1 MVLST
6 NVYALFLSLFPLLAA
21 SVAFIGT
28 GIWVRRKN
36 YGPGY
41 DVGGMVAIVLGSL
54 FAVWAALMVVL
65 NVLFS

>member
-1 MVLST
+1 MASST

-54 FAVWAALMVVL
+54 FAVWATLMVVL

>member
-1 MVLST
+1 MALST
-6 NVYALFLSLFPLLAA
+6 NVYSLFLSLFPLLAA

-28 GIWVRRKN
+28 GIWVRRKD

>member
-1 MVLST
+1 MALST

-21 SVAFIGT
+21 SVAFIGM

-41 DVGGMVAIVLGSL
+41 DVGGMVAIVLGSI
-54 FAVWAALMVVL
+54 FALWAVLMVIL